1 MDYLSTQNLG
11 QRHRCQVDTE
21 NHAVGTS
28 GVATN
33 PAHLNSNP
41 GTHMLKRQTDS
52 WGGVPIS
59 WNRVHKT
66 HEAFCHAPELILDT
80 QQLLCSH

>member
-1 MDYLSTQNLG
+1 MDHLCTQNLG
-11 QRHRCQVDTE
+11 QRHRCRVDTE
-21 NHAVGTS
+21 NHAVGTG

-33 PAHLNSNP
+33 PAHLDSNP

-52 WGGVPIS
+52 WGRPVS
-59 WNRVHKT
+59 WNKVHKT
-66 HEAFCHAPELILDT
+66 QETFRHAPELILDT